1 MQNFYMKSN
10 GAGQIFCR
18 VWEPE
23 GTPRAILQIVH
34 GIAEHVERYD
44 DFARWLNGHGILVAA
59 EDHMGH
65 GKSIGDGDVQGYFT
79 GGWDAAVADTKAL
92 QDKLMETY
100 PGVPCFLFGHSMGS
114 FMARTMLFRYP
125 DSGIRGAVISGTG
138 WQPTV
143 ALKAGLLFC
152 RLEAKKVGE
161 TAVSETITKLIFGGY
176 NKKFAPNRTACD
188 WLTTDTEHVD
198 RYVADPL
205 CGFDATIGLAR
216 DMLTGIS
223 MIQKKE
229 HLAAMKKD
237 LPVWF
242 LSGKD
247 DPVGNMGAGV
257 QKSYDAFCKAG
268 MQNVSITLYEGRHE
282 MLNEKN
288 RAKVYADV
296 LEFVTKFSG

>member
-152 RLEAKKVGE
+152 RMEAKKVGE